1 MTELSKKMGVIRLIA
16 AFKLFKASSMIVLA
30 YGISK
35 LLNPAFAAW
44 LAALAA
50 ESPYPFEQ
58 HLIEHVL
65 DFAAGPN
72 GNEHIHSLG
81 AAALVYASIFAAEG
95 FGLWWD
101 KHWAEWL
108 TVVVTASFIPF
119 ELYELAIK
127 PHAAKVFV
135 VAANVAI
142 LVYFIRRLRVRAIVK
157 KNAAV

>member
-1 MTELSKKMGVIRLIA
+1 MAELSKKLGVIRLIA
-16 AFKLFKASSMIVLA
+16 AFKLFKAASMIVLA

-44 LAALAA
+44 LAELAA

-58 HLIEHVL
+58 NLIEHVL

-72 GNEHIHSLG
+72 GNKHIHSLG

-101 KHWAEWL
+101 KHWAEWF

-119 ELYELAIK
+119 ELYQLVNK
-127 PHAAKVFV
+127 PHAATVFV
-135 VAANVAI
+135 VAVNVAI
-142 LVYFIRRLRVRAIVK
+142 LVYFIRRLRVRAVVK
-157 KNAAV
+157 KNAAL

>member
-16 AFKLFKASSMIVLA
+16 AFKVFKAVSLIVLA

-44 LAALAA
+44 LADLAA

-58 HLIEHVL
+58 NLIEHVL

-72 GNEHIHSLG
+72 GGDHIHSLG

-95 FGLWWD
+95 FGLWWG

-119 ELYELAIK
+119 ELYELVK
-127 PHAAKVFV
+127 KWHGAKLFV
-135 VAANVAI
+135 VAVNVAI
-142 LVYFIRRLRVRAIVK
+142 LVYFIRRLHVRAVIK
-157 KNAAV
+157 KSAAP